1 MAESVLFFTELL
13 GLPVLDSRGRRIGR
27 VRDAALV
34 PLVHPARIDRFLVG
48 GGWAWL
54 SVRYDQIASISL
66 DGIRLGEEIL
76 TPYHSDEY
84 MLRIGRDL
92 LDQQII
98 DVNGRKVVRVNDVTF
113 EIRNATSN
121 SNGHSNGHG
130 NGQGANGNGRNC
142 LYILEVDVGIRSIF
156 RRLVQGVLPSRL
168 VRKVQRVIPPN
179 SIRWEFCN
187 IVEPDPQRRL
197 RLNISHEKLEKIH
210 PADLA
215 DIVEELGPAERGAI
229 FESIDSEVAAEA
241 LSEVDPRMQ
250 ARILES
256 MEPEKAADIVEEM
269 APDEAADILKGLE
282 ESTSEEILEE
292 MEVAPESEVR
302 ELLEFKEDT
311 AGGMMNT
318 EYISLHEGATVEDS
332 LNALK
337 GNEDQLESL
346 NAVFLVDSERR
357 LTGTVPL
364 ARLFVASSSTPL
376 RELSTE
382 TLISATVTEKQ
393 DQVTELFDKYNLLA
407 LPVIDQDRR
416 LAGVITADD
425 IISVLRHK

>member
-27 VRDAALV
+27 VRDAAVV

-54 SVRYDQIASISL
+54 SVRYDQIDSISL

-113 EIRNATSN
+113 EIRNAI
-121 SNGHSNGHG
+121 GNGHG
-130 NGQGANGNGRNC
+130 NGHGVNGNGRNC
-142 LYILEVDVGIRSIF
+142 LYILEVDVGFRSIF
-156 RRLVQGVLPSRL
+156 RRLVQGVLPSRV
-168 VRKVQRVIPPN
+168 VRRLQRVIPPN

-229 FESIDSEVAAEA
+229 FESINSEVAAEA

-318 EYISLHEGATVEDS
+318 EYISLHEGATVEDA
-332 LNALK
+332 LTALK

-346 NAVFLVDSERR
+346 NAVFLVDSEGR

-364 ARLFVASSSTPL
+364 ARLFVASLGTPL
-376 RELSTE
+376 RELSTG

-393 DQVTELFDKYNLLA
+393 DEVTELFDKYNLLA
-407 LPVIDQDRR
+407 LPVIDEDRR

>member
-1 MAESVLFFTELL
+1 MAESLLFFTELV
-13 GLPVLDSRGRRIGR
+13 GLPVLDVRGRRIGR

-34 PLVHPARIDRFLVG
+34 PLVHPARIDRFLVS
-48 GGWAWL
+48 GGWVWL
-54 SVRYDQIASISL
+54 TVRYDQIASISL
-66 DGIRLGEEIL
+66 DGIRLSEEML

-113 EIRNATSN
+113 EIHHQ
-121 SNGHSNGHG
+121 NGNGNGHG
-130 NGQGANGNGRNC
+130 NGHESAGGNGRNS

-156 RRLVQGVLPSRL
+156 RRLVEGALPPRL
-168 VRKVQRVIPPN
+168 VRKLQRPIPPN

-187 IVEPDPQRRL
+187 IIEPDPQRRL

-215 DIVEELGPAERGAI
+215 DIVEELSRAERGAI

-241 LSEVDPRMQ
+241 LSEVDPKMQ
-250 ARILES
+250 ASILES

-269 APDEAADILKGLE
+269 SPDEAADVLKGLE
-282 ESTSEEILEE
+282 ESASEEILEE

-302 ELLEFKEDT
+302 ELLEFKANT

-318 EYISLHEGATVEDS
+318 EYVSLHEGATVADAMM
-332 LNALK
+332 ALK
-337 GNEDQLESL
+337 GNEDQLENL
-346 NAVFLVDSERR
+346 NVLFLMDSEGR
-357 LTGTVPL
+357 LAGTVPL
-364 ARLFVASSSTPL
+364 ARLFVALGGTPL
-376 RELSTE
+376 MQLASE
-382 TLISATVTEKQ
+382 TLISATVTDKQ
-393 DQVTELFDKYNLLA
+393 DEVTELFDKYNLLA
-407 LPVIDQDRR
+407 LPVVDEDRR
-416 LAGVITADD
+416 MAGVITADD
-425 IISVLRHK
+425 IISVLRQK

>member
-13 GLPVLDSRGRRIGR
+13 GLPVLDARGRRIGR
-27 VRDAALV
+27 VRDAAVV

-54 SVRYDQIASISL
+54 SIRYDQVASISL

-113 EIRNATSN
+113 EIRNATG
-121 SNGHSNGHG
+121 NGHSNGHG
-130 NGQGANGNGRNC
+130 KGQGNNGNGRNC

-156 RRLVQGVLPSRL
+156 RRLWQGVLPSRL
-168 VRKVQRVIPPN
+168 VRRLQRVIPPN

-197 RLNISHEKLEKIH
+197 RLNISHEKLERIH

-229 FESIDSEVAAEA
+229 FESINSEVAAEA

-318 EYISLHEGATVEDS
+318 EYISLHEGATVEDA
-332 LNALK
+332 LTALK

-346 NAVFLVDSERR
+346 NAVFLVDSEAR

-364 ARLFVASSSTPL
+364 ARLFVASSGTPL
-376 RELSTE
+376 RDLCSE
-382 TLISATVTEKQ
+382 TLISAIVTEKQ
-393 DQVTELFDKYNLLA
+393 DEVTELFDKYNLLA
-407 LPVIDQDRR
+407 LPVIDEDRR

>member
-1 MAESVLFFTELL
+1 
-13 GLPVLDSRGRRIGR
+13 
-27 VRDAALV
+27 
-34 PLVHPARIDRFLVG
+34 VHPARIDRFLVG

-54 SVRYDQIASISL
+54 SIRYDQVASISL
-66 DGIRLGEEIL
+66 DGIRLREEIL

-121 SNGHSNGHG
+121 GNGHGNGHG

-168 VRKVQRVIPPN
+168 VRKLQRVIPPN

-302 ELLEFKEDT
+302 ELLEFKPNT

-318 EYISLHEGATVEDS
+318 EYISLHEGATVADALS
-332 LNALK
+332 ALK

-346 NAVFLVDSERR
+346 NAVFLVDPEGR

-364 ARLFVASSSTPL
+364 ARLFVASPGTPL
-376 RELSTE
+376 RELAAG

-393 DQVTELFDKYNLLA
+393 DEVTELFDKYNLLA
-407 LPVIDQDRR
+407 LPVIDEDRR